1 LGASVALQRGPTE
14 IAMSL
19 LRSIQLPIA
28 MIVLVALARSAPSI
42 SISMMGA
49 FPAQPTYRAQDGD
62 HRAEYEKRRK
72 EAGDDIAKLWSLYD
86 WCDAYGM
93 QREAK
98 QCLRAIV
105 RLDEGNRKAH
115 ELLGDVYF
123 DGKWF
128 TSAKKLEEYKRQ
140 KTEAEAKKTGKVLFK
155 DQWVD
160 PADVPYLEK
169 GLVKAADGR
178 WVDPVELQR
187 TQEGWV
193 RQDLT
198 WIPPDEIP
206 QIEKGLWKCG
216 EAWLPLEEANRYH
229 AELGQWWS
237 VPGEHFIAYSTGTR
251 ELTEKSLLEAER
263 AFKDLVRIFGR
274 APGRKV
280 PLLVLNSREQY
291 SRFAQAEEGAP
302 VELQGFSSLHG
313 AFLAEI
319 WREPIDAG
327 SASAGVAY
335 WDASNAAGNSFG
347 PTFVR
352 HAAGLS
358 FAEELDPSPKSLQSL
373 RSGGGGGVTANG
385 FWSEKLLPAWFRYGA
400 AAYVER
406 YLFDT
411 TPGNEPMGLR
421 NWSIAN
427 IANKGGLD
435 PVTRIFAFELSLDD
449 LTGSSKL
456 INEAG
461 LLVAFILDGKCAP
474 VIEKHQAFKAAFNS
488 SSGKDPKEIAK
499 AARALEEEIKK
510 REGELRKFAG
520 L

>member
-1 LGASVALQRGPTE
+1 MTMPHTAQLL
-14 IAMSL
+14 IA
-19 LRSIQLPIA
+19 
-28 MIVLVALARSAPSI
+28 LVASTLASP
-42 SISMMGA
+42 
-49 FPAQPTYRAQDGD
+49 PAMASPAEVRAAHRTQDGD

-72 EAGDDIAKLWSLYD
+72 EAGDDIEKIWTLYD

-93 QREAK
+93 EREAK

-128 TSAKKLEEYKRQ
+128 TTEKKLEEYKRQ
-140 KTEAEAKKTGKVLFK
+140 KTEAEAKKAGKVLFK

-169 GLVKAADGR
+169 GLVRADDGR
-178 WVDPVELQR
+178 WVDAEELR
-187 TQEGWV
+187 RVQEGWV

-216 EAWLPLEEANRYH
+216 DAWLSLEEANRYH
-229 AELGQWWS
+229 AELGKWWT
-237 VPGEHFIAYSTGTR
+237 VPGDHFIAYSTGTR
-251 ELTEKSLLEAER
+251 ELTEKVLLEGER

-274 APGRKV
+274 PPGRKI

-291 SRFAQAEEGAP
+291 SSFAQAEDGTP

-313 AFLAEI
+313 AFLGEV
-319 WREPIDAG
+319 WREPIVAG
-327 SASAGVAY
+327 SASSGVGY

-347 PTFVR
+347 PTFAR

-358 FAEELDPSPKSLQSL
+358 FAEELDPSTKALESI
-373 RSGGGGGVTANG
+373 RSGDTSRVSANG

-411 TPGNEPMGLR
+411 TPGNDPLGLR

-435 PVTRIFAFELSLDD
+435 PVARIFAFELSLDD

-461 LLVAFILDGKCAP
+461 LLVAFMLEGKCAP
-474 VIEKHQAFKAAFNS
+474 VIEKHQAFKATFN
-488 SSGKDPKEIAK
+488 SGKDPKEITK
-499 AARALEEEIKK
+499 AARALEEAIKK
-510 REGELRKFAG
+510 HETELRRFAG